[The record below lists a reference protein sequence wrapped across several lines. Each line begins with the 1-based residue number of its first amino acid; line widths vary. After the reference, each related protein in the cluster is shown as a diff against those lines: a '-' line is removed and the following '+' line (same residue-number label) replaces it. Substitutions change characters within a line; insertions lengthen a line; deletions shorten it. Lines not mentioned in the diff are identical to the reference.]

1 MFKSLISKLKGV
13 LYKMGLLKGLK
24 SVSDRTDFLISDT
37 MYNHIQV
44 WLSLYKGHLGRY
56 KDEPFHDIKYMTLNG
71 PKKRRMLSLGMAKVV
86 SQEMANLVFN
96 EKCSISIDD
105 KEYHENII
113 NVLDD
118 NGFYDKFQS
127 HLEYMFA
134 TGGMVI
140 KVYSDLK
147 NIKLSFVHADA
158 FIPLSDDGK
167 NIREGIFVNESTKGK
182 YYYTLLEF
190 HVWENDIYTIK
201 NELYK
206 SETKAELGIK
216 VSLSEMYGELKE
228 VISIPGLIRPL
239 FVYFKPNSANNV
251 DLYSLLGVSIFS
263 NSLDTLKTIDTIYD
277 SYQREFRLGK
287 KKIIVPET
295 AVKAGVDLD
304 GNLRRHF
311 DADNEVYEAF
321 NIGGDDENTKGSIVD
336 ISPDL
341 RVEEHIAGINN
352 NLNILASQTGF
363 SAGAFS
369 FDSAGLKTA
378 TEVVSENSKTYRTR
392 NGHITM
398 IEEGLKDLIQII
410 GDVAVLYEL
419 FQAPD
424 EYEVSISFDDSIA
437 EDRSSNAAYWI
448 MLTNSGIISKE
459 YAAQKIL
466 KITEE
471 EAIEMTAKAKAD
483 NEITQVNPFGDGA

>member
-1 MFKSLISKLKGV
+1 
-13 LYKMGLLKGLK
+13 MGLLKGLK
-24 SVSDRTDFLISDT
+24 SVSDRTDFMISDK
-37 MYNHIQV
+37 MYNHIQI

-86 SQEMANLVFN
+86 AQEMANLVFN

-105 KEYHENII
+105 KTYHENIV

-140 KVYSDLK
+140 KVYSDLE

-167 NIREGIFVNESTKGK
+167 TIREGIFVNESTKGK

-190 HVWENDIYTIK
+190 HVWEKDVYTIK

-206 SETKAELGIK
+206 SETKAEIGIK
-216 VSLSEMYGELKE
+216 VPLSEMYGEMEE
-228 VISIPGLIRPL
+228 VIPIPGLKKPL

-251 DLYSLLGVSIFS
+251 DLYSLLGVSLYS

-287 KKIIVPET
+287 KKTIVPASAIKA
-295 AVKAGVDLD
+295 AVDEN
-304 GNLRRHF
+304 GNFVRYF
-311 DADNEVYEAF
+311 DADNESYEAF
-321 NIGGDDENTKGSIVD
+321 NTEGDKELFHDV
-336 ISPDL
+336 SPEL
-341 RVEEHIAGINN
+341 RVQQHIDGINN
-352 NLNILASQTGF
+352 NLNIIASQVGF
-363 SAGAFS
+363 SPGTFT
-369 FDSAGLKTA
+369 FDTAGLKTA

-437 EDRSSNAAYWI
+437 EDRNSNAAYWI

-471 EAIEMTAKAKAD
+471 EAVQMTAKAKAD
-483 NEITQVNPFGDGA
+483 NEFAQVNPFGDGA